1 MKTLSHAEARAFYD
15 RLGSKQDWQKFFED
29 PATGDLVEALALGSA
44 QSVVEFG
51 CGTGR
56 LAETLLTKHLPP
68 TCRYIA
74 IDASPTMVTLVR
86 KRFLRFD
93 SRAKGLQSAGEM
105 ELALDSDCWDRV
117 ISTYVLDLLS
127 EADIAQLLE
136 EAHRVLSPGGLLGLV
151 SLTHGATPVSHV
163 FEKIWTRIHSWHPF
177 WVGGCRPIELLDFV
191 AEPEWRIRHQR
202 TITKFGVPSEIV
214 VAEKPAA

>member
-44 QSVVEFG
+44 RSVAEFG

-56 LAETLLTKHLPP
+56 LAEILLTKQLSP
-68 TCRYIA
+68 TCRYTA
-74 IDASPTMVTLVR
+74 IDASPTMVALAR
-86 KRFLRFD
+86 KRFLQFD
-93 SRAKGLQSAGEM
+93 SRAKVLQSTGEM
-105 ELALDSDCWDRV
+105 ELPLDSDCCDRFL
-117 ISTYVLDLLS
+117 STYVLDLLS
-127 EADIAQLLE
+127 EADIAKLLE

-151 SLTHGATPVSHV
+151 SLTHGSAPLSHA
-163 FEKIWTRIHSWHPF
+163 FEEVWTRVHAWHPS

-191 AEPEWRIRHQR
+191 AEPKWGIRHQR
-202 TITKFGVPSEIV
+202 IITRFGVPSEVV
-214 VAEKPAA
+214 VAETLAG